1 MVKLVVT
8 DKDGRDVEV
17 DARPGLSIMENIRE
31 LPRSVEAICG
41 GLCSCATCHVF
52 IDSEWIARLPPR
64 RYEERLMLA
73 GSRWFD
79 VARSRLSCQ
88 IKVTEQLEGCDSPSR
103 PNPDRSPRSPRRC
116 ARVAPFWCGRA
127 P

>member
-17 DARPGLSIMENIRE
+17 DARLGWSVMENIRQ

-41 GLCSCATCHVF
+41 GLCSCSTCHVF
-52 IDSEWIARLPPR
+52 IDAEWAARVPAR
-64 RYEERLMLA
+64 RYEERVLLQGTRA
-73 GSRWFD
+73 YD
-79 VARSRLSCQ
+79 AARSRLCCQ
-88 IKVTEQLEGCDSPSR
+88 VEVTEALEGLR
-103 PNPDRSPRSPRRC
+103 LT
-116 ARVAPFWCGRA
+116 VAPDE

>member
-17 DARPGLSIMENIRE
+17 DARAGLSIMENIRP

-52 IDSEWIARLPPR
+52 VAAEWVQRLPPR
-64 RYEERLMLA
+64 RYEERLMLS
-73 GSRWFD
+73 GSRLFD
-79 VARSRLSCQ
+79 PERSRLSCQ
-88 IKVTEQLEGCDSPSR
+88 IKVTEALEGLR
-103 PNPDRSPRSPRRC
+103 VT
-116 ARVAPFWCGRA
+116 VAPES
-127 P
+127 

>member
-17 DARPGLSIMENIRE
+17 DARPGLSIMENIRQ

-41 GLCSCATCHVF
+41 GLCACATCHVF
-52 IDSEWIARLPPR
+52 VDAEWMGRLPPR

-73 GSRWFD
+73 SAPTFD
-79 VARSRLSCQ
+79 SARSRLSCQ
-88 IKVTEQLEGCDSPSR
+88 IKVTGELEGLRLMVVPES
-103 PNPDRSPRSPRRC
+103 
-116 ARVAPFWCGRA
+116 
-127 P
+127 

>member
-17 DARPGLSIMENIRE
+17 DARPGLSVMENIRQ

-52 IDSEWIARLPPR
+52 IEADWMQRLPAR
-64 RYEERLMLA
+64 RHEERLMLA
-73 GSRWFD
+73 GSRAFD
-79 VARSRLSCQ
+79 AARSRLSCQ
-88 IKVTEQLEGCDSPSR
+88 IKVTAELDGLR
-103 PNPDRSPRSPRRC
+103 LM
-116 ARVAPFWCGRA
+116 VAPES
-127 P
+127 

>member
-17 DARPGLSIMENIRE
+17 DARVGLSIMENIRG

-52 IDSEWIARLPPR
+52 IDAEGMQRLPPR

-73 GSRWFD
+73 GSPLFD
-79 VARSRLSCQ
+79 PARSRLSCQ
-88 IKVTEQLEGCDSPSR
+88 IRVTEDLEGLR
-103 PNPDRSPRSPRRC
+103 LT
-116 ARVAPFWCGRA
+116 VAPET
-127 P
+127 

>member
-17 DARPGLSIMENIRE
+17 DARAGWSLMENIRP

-52 IDSEWIARLPPR
+52 VDLEWMQRLPPR
-64 RYEERLMLA
+64 RYEERVMLV
-73 GSRWFD
+73 GSRLFD
-79 VARSRLSCQ
+79 EARSRLSCQ
-88 IKVTEQLEGCDSPSR
+88 IKVTEALEGLR
-103 PNPDRSPRSPRRC
+103 VT
-116 ARVAPFWCGRA
+116 VAPES
-127 P
+127 